1 MSFLGK
7 IIIMRIEQERFTQ
20 LAIEMTSL
28 PIIGLRLEQ
37 QKRSET
43 SQVIQTIRNGR
54 EQIQHIQRRH
64 EDKNIERENER
75 LREENWKSK
84 NQDISKM
91 ESHE

>member
-7 IIIMRIEQERFTQ
+7 IIIVRIEQERFTQ

-28 PIIGLRLEQ
+28 PIIGLGLEQ

-64 EDKNIERENER
+64 ENKNIERENER
-75 LREENWKSK
+75 LREENWNSK
-84 NQDISKM
+84 NRDIYKM